1 MLSSLWLFWLGGA
14 SLVTG
19 LLWGADSTVAVSSL
33 DSLFSTLD
41 LSLLDAFCL
50 SSSLLDCSFSS
61 ESLFALEVVAG
72 VVAEAS

>member
-1 MLSSLWLFWLGGA
+1 M
-14 SLVTG
+14 VG
-19 LLWGADSTVAVSSL
+19 LLWGMGSTGVVSSL

-50 SSSLLDCSFSS
+50 SSSLLDFSLSS
-61 ESLFALEVVAG
+61 ESVSALEVVAG

>member
-1 MLSSLWLFWLGGA
+1 M
-14 SLVTG
+14 VG
-19 LLWGADSTVAVSSL
+19 LLWGMGSTVAVSSL

-50 SSSLLDCSFSS
+50 SSSLLDFSLSS
-61 ESLFALEVVAG
+61 ESVSALEVVAG

>member
-1 MLSSLWLFWLGGA
+1 M
-14 SLVTG
+14 VG
-19 LLWGADSTVAVSSL
+19 LLWCIGSTGAVSSL

-50 SSSLLDCSFSS
+50 SSSLLGFSLS
-61 ESLFALEVVAG
+61 SKSVSALEVVAG